1 MEIIIQTGHTKTTG
15 GTSLVSLSFSSDRG
29 EHALLLLQVMAAP
42 KDAKTVGEECT
53 TVVKHGLLDSE
64 GDSWARLDG
73 TLKEMNGL
81 FKGLLVSET
90 VQDVH
95 ALLAII
101 DADNLLHVSHAG
113 RAEAYLIRGGA
124 TSQITEYTR
133 GKPSPVFVH
142 ISSGQMEPRDAVVFS
157 TQRLLRTI
165 TPAQLSQMSSRGD
178 QLLDEVVIQLEADRE
193 TSALATV
200 HVPARAQKA
209 LSETAQ
215 RPAVSNSRTGRA
227 RSGWSLQSFV
237 APILPFLS
245 LWGKKGVSRVLSASS
260 FTSVVREK
268 TTDFM
273 ADLKHPERKRKAHL
287 LLIASALGAF
297 LGIWLIVRPST
308 SSQRS
313 KTRVELEALVEQIN
327 TEIRTADNRR
337 LTGHVD
343 SANAILERA
352 EERAKQVMDNES
364 GFFRVESLDLMDR
377 IRSKREEINN
387 ITRLN
392 PRVVVNLSSK
402 NADIA
407 AQGMIGLADGEFVV
421 YDRQD
426 LYRVLLNS
434 VDDPDRLSEDE
445 LI

>member
-178 QLLDEVVIQLEADRE
+178 QLMDEVVIQLEAERE
-193 TSALATV
+193 TASLATV

-209 LSETAQ
+209 LSETE
-215 RPAVSNSRTGRA
+215 RPAVSSRRTGRA
-227 RSGWSLQSFV
+227 RSGWSLQSFIV
-237 APILPFLS
+237 PILPSLS
-245 LWGKKGVSRVLSASS
+245 VWGKKGVSKMLSASS

-297 LGIWLIVRPST
+297 LVIWMIVRLST

-337 LTGHVD
+337 LTGDVD

-352 EERAKQVMDNES
+352 EERAKQGMDNES
-364 GFFRVESLDLMDR
+364 GFFRVESLDLMYR